1 VSVSVLRR
9 CFRTGFGVGRAAVLF
24 VTRFFSSFFVDVDLT
39 DNKLAKKIREA
50 QLEQYAAAA
59 L

>member
-1 VSVSVLRR
+1 M
-9 CFRTGFGVGRAAVLF
+9 LF